1 MKKVAFHTLGC
12 KVNQYET
19 EALKERFRAGGYQ
32 VVPEEETADVYII
45 NTCTVT
51 NLADR
56 KSRQFIR
63 RAVRNNPDAVVAAC
77 GCYVQVKPE
86 EAAAI
91 PGVDIVA
98 GTNEKQEL
106 FDKVEEILNRRAENG
121 SKGGEEPACAG
132 ALSMVLPYD
141 KLTEYRSD
149 GIISAMDGRSRAFI
163 KIQEGCDRFCSY
175 CLIPFAR
182 GRVRSRESE
191 EILEEVRSLVD
202 RGFREIVLTGINTA
216 LYGRDDPEDR
226 GKGFAGLLDRIDAV
240 PGDFRVRLSSMEP
253 TVVSP
258 SQVADVLD
266 HERLCHHLHLSIQ
279 SGSDPV
285 LKAMNRGYTR
295 DEYLEIVDLIRK
307 RDPHFGITT
316 DIICGFPGE
325 TERDLEDTLDLI
337 RAVSFARVH
346 VFGYSMRDGTKAAA
360 MPDQIPAAVKAERVK
375 TVSEAAAEAAA
386 EFMESCRG
394 IRQLIL
400 PERLTPDG
408 AFYEGYSDNYLT
420 TYIPKESFDDDP
432 SGEFIEAELGGSLM
446 DGVRGIC

>member
-19 EALKERFRAGGYQ
+19 EAMMERFRAGGYQ
-32 VVPEEETADVYII
+32 VVSEDETADVYII

-63 RAVRNNPDAVVAAC
+63 RAVRSNPDAVVAAC
-77 GCYVQVKPE
+77 GCYVQIKPE

-98 GTNEKQEL
+98 GTNEKQDI
-106 FDKVEEILNRRAENG
+106 FDKVEELLAEREAR
-121 SKGGEEPACAG
+121 KGEAAAEDVCSAG
-132 ALSMVLPYD
+132 AVSMVLPYSE
-141 KLTEYRSD
+141 LTEYRSD
-149 GIISAMDGRSRAFI
+149 GLISAMEGRSRAFI

-175 CLIPFAR
+175 CVIPFAR
-182 GRVRSRESE
+182 GRVRSRDEE
-191 EILEEVRSLVD
+191 EILAEAGSLVD

-216 LYGRDDPEDR
+216 LYGSGTGLP
-226 GKGFAGLLDRIDAV
+226 GLLDKLDRM
-240 PGDFRVRLSSMEP
+240 PGDFRVRLSSLEP

-258 SQVADVLD
+258 SQVAQVLD

-285 LKAMNRGYTR
+285 LRAMRRGYTGA
-295 DEYLEIVDLIRK
+295 EYLEIVGLIRE

-325 TERDLEDTLDLI
+325 TEKDVEDTIDMI
-337 RAVSFARVH
+337 RKAAFARVH
-346 VFGYSMRDGTKAAA
+346 VFGYSRRDGTKAAA
-360 MPDQIPAAVKAERVK
+360 MPDQIPAAVKAERIRLV
-375 TVSEAAAEAAA
+375 AEAAGEA
-386 EFMESCRG
+386 ASRFIEQCRG
-394 IRQLIL
+394 IRQVIL
-400 PERLTPDG
+400 PERLSSDG
-408 AFYEGYSDNYLT
+408 AYYEGYSDNYLM
-420 TYIPKESFDDDP
+420 TYIPRESFDHDP
-432 SGEFIEAELGGSLM
+432 SGEFVSAELGGSLM